1 MYIRQTTTR
10 SKKDGS
16 SYQSYRLV
24 ESYRIGDK
32 VKQHT
37 LLNLGAEF
45 SIPRGSWVE
54 LTGRIEAILLH
65 QPSLLV
71 VDEIIVMAA
80 IGRTAAPGSELS
92 THRWLQRESV
102 AWVS

>member
-24 ESYRIGDK
+24 ESCRVGDK

-45 SIPRGSWVE
+45 SIPRDSWFE
-54 LTGRIEAILLH
+54 LTSRIEAILH
-65 QPSLLV
+65 
-71 VDEIIVMAA
+71 
-80 IGRTAAPGSELS
+80 
-92 THRWLQRESV
+92 H
-102 AWVS
+102 